1 MIPSVADKTPIP
13 AKVWRRHTDPP
24 GLWISV
30 VIGSVSLHLLAFW
43 LMRSSN
49 AFSFWFPQQSQSVV
63 PIELIDIA
71 PKTKS
76 ITKSKSTAKTV
87 SPKPLSSTQKS
98 VPARSIQTART
109 TPRNQDFGV
118 INSAENLQQKSRTYA
133 SQSNSRPFRQQ
144 RVLIATPKP
153 TPTATPKPTVPVGSL
168 PWNRRQEIKLGK
180 GTPLS
185 TGIPSNP
192 PVSEAENRETPPRT
206 PTQETPATRTR
217 ETPSTRTRE
226 TPSTRTRETPSTRT
240 RETPSTRTRETP
252 STRTRETPPTPTRET
267 PSTPTRETPANRT
280 RETPANRT
288 RETPATPTRET
299 PSTRTRETPATPT
312 RETPSTRTRETP
324 ATPTRETPATPTGG
338 ASVAIVAPLLR
349 DKVSNL
355 IQSGRLRQDALPD
368 VIALY
373 RGSNTKQL
381 DSSFLPGDSEV
392 KPAQILASL
401 VIDNK
406 GNFQQALVIEIE
418 PATSQSEKSTY
429 ERILNE
435 VFKTENFFAAHNN
448 DGTKPDLSN
457 LYVWIKIQPAN
468 SN

>member
-49 AFSFWFPQQSQSVV
+49 AFSLWFPQQSQSVV

-87 SPKPLSSTQKS
+87 SPKLLSSTQKS
-98 VPARSIQTART
+98 VPARSLQTARI
-109 TPRNQDFGV
+109 TPRNQDFGA
-118 INSAENLQQKSRTYA
+118 INSAENLQQKSR
-133 SQSNSRPFRQQ
+133 PFRQQ
-144 RVLIATPKP
+144 RVLTATPKPTSTPTPIATPKP
-153 TPTATPKPTVPVGSL
+153 TVLVGSL

-180 GTPLS
+180 GTLLS

-192 PVSEAENRETPPRT
+192 PVSEAENRKTPPRT
-206 PTQETPATRTR
+206 PTQETPSTRTRETPSTRTRETPATQTRETPSTQTR

-226 TPSTRTRETPSTRT
+226 TPSTRTRETPATR
-240 RETPSTRTRETP
+240 
-252 STRTRETPPTPTRET
+252 
-267 PSTPTRETPANRT
+267 
-280 RETPANRT
+280 
-288 RETPATPTRET
+288 
-299 PSTRTRETPATPT
+299 T

-381 DSSFLPGDSEV
+381 DSSFLPGDSKV

-435 VFKTENFFAAHNN
+435 VFKTENFLAAHNN

>member
-49 AFSFWFPQQSQSVV
+49 AFSLWFPQQSQSVV

-98 VPARSIQTART
+98 VPARSIQTAQT
-109 TPRNQDFGV
+109 TPRNQDFGA

-144 RVLIATPKP
+144 RVLTGTLKP
-153 TPTATPKPTVPVGSL
+153 TSTPTATPKPTVPVGSL

-226 TPSTRTRETPSTRT
+226 TPSTR
-240 RETPSTRTRETP
+240 
-252 STRTRETPPTPTRET
+252 
-267 PSTPTRETPANRT
+267 
-280 RETPANRT
+280 
-288 RETPATPTRET
+288 
-299 PSTRTRETPATPT
+299 
-312 RETPSTRTRETP
+312 
-324 ATPTRETPATPTGG
+324 TRETPATPTGG

-435 VFKTENFFAAHNN
+435 VFKTENFLAAHNN

>member
-49 AFSFWFPQQSQSVV
+49 AFSLWFPQQSQSVV

-98 VPARSIQTART
+98 VPARSLQTART
-109 TPRNQDFGV
+109 TPRNQDFGA
-118 INSAENLQQKSRTYA
+118 INSAENLRRTYT

-144 RVLIATPKP
+144 RVL
-153 TPTATPKPTVPVGSL
+153 TATPKPTVPVVSL

-206 PTQETPATRTR
+206 PTQEN
-217 ETPSTRTRE
+217 
-226 TPSTRTRETPSTRT
+226 
-240 RETPSTRTRETP
+240 
-252 STRTRETPPTPTRET
+252 PP
-267 PSTPTRETPANRT
+267 
-280 RETPANRT
+280 
-288 RETPATPTRET
+288 
-299 PSTRTRETPATPT
+299 TRTRETPATPT
-312 RETPSTRTRETP
+312 RETPATPTRETP
-324 ATPTRETPATPTGG
+324 ATPTRETPATPTRETPATPTRETPSTPTRETPATPTGG

-381 DSSFLPGDSEV
+381 DSSFLPGDSKV

-406 GNFQQALVIEIE
+406 GNFQQALVVEIE

-435 VFKTENFFAAHNN
+435 VFKTENFLAAHNN

>member
-1 MIPSVADKTPIP
+1 MIPSVADTTPIS

-49 AFSFWFPQQSQSVV
+49 AFSLWFPQQSQSVV

-87 SPKPLSSTQKS
+87 SPKLLSSTQKS
-98 VPARSIQTART
+98 VPARSLQTART
-109 TPRNQDFGV
+109 TPRNQDFGA
-118 INSAENLQQKSRTYA
+118 INSAENLQQKSRTYTF
-133 SQSNSRPFRQQ
+133 QSNSRPFRQQ
-144 RVLIATPKP
+144 RVLTATPKPTSAPKPTPIATPKP
-153 TPTATPKPTVPVGSL
+153 TVLVGSL

-185 TGIPSNP
+185 TGIPSNS

-206 PTQETPATRTR
+206 PTQETPATPTK

-226 TPSTRTRETPSTRT
+226 TPATPIKETPSTRT
-240 RETPSTRTRETP
+240 RETP
-252 STRTRETPPTPTRET
+252 
-267 PSTPTRETPANRT
+267 
-280 RETPANRT
+280 
-288 RETPATPTRET
+288 ATPTKET

-312 RETPSTRTRETP
+312 RETLPTR
-324 ATPTRETPATPTGG
+324 TRETPATPTGG

-381 DSSFLPGDSEV
+381 DSSFLPSDSKV
-392 KPAQILASL
+392 KPAQLLASL

-435 VFKTENFFAAHNN
+435 VFKTENFLAAHNN

>member
-1 MIPSVADKTPIP
+1 MIPSVAGKTPIP

-49 AFSFWFPQQSQSVV
+49 AFSLWFPQQSQSVV

-98 VPARSIQTART
+98 VPARSLQTART
-109 TPRNQDFGV
+109 TPRNQDFGA
-118 INSAENLQQKSRTYA
+118 INSAENLQQKSRTYT

-144 RVLIATPKP
+144 RVLTATPKP
-153 TPTATPKPTVPVGSL
+153 TSTPTPIATPKPTVPVGSL

-192 PVSEAENRETPPRT
+192 PVSEAEN
-206 PTQETPATRTR
+206 
-217 ETPSTRTRE
+217 
-226 TPSTRTRETPSTRT
+226 
-240 RETPSTRTRETP
+240 
-252 STRTRETPPTPTRET
+252 
-267 PSTPTRETPANRT
+267 
-280 RETPANRT
+280 
-288 RETPATPTRET
+288 
-299 PSTRTRETPATPT
+299 
-312 RETPSTRTRETP
+312 
-324 ATPTRETPATPTGG
+324 RETPATPTGG

-381 DSSFLPGDSEV
+381 DSSFLPGDSKV

-435 VFKTENFFAAHNN
+435 VFKTENFLAAHNN

>member
-49 AFSFWFPQQSQSVV
+49 AFSLWFPQQSQSVV

-109 TPRNQDFGV
+109 TPRNQDFGA

-144 RVLIATPKP
+144 RVLTATAKP
-153 TPTATPKPTVPVGSL
+153 TPIATPKPTVPVGSL

-217 ETPSTRTRE
+217 ETPATRI
-226 TPSTRTRETPSTRT
+226 
-240 RETPSTRTRETP
+240 
-252 STRTRETPPTPTRET
+252 
-267 PSTPTRETPANRT
+267 RETPAT
-280 RETPANRT
+280 RT

-324 ATPTRETPATPTGG
+324 ATPTKETPATPTRETPATPTRETPATRTRETPATPTGG

-418 PATSQSEKSTY
+418 PATSQNEKSTY